1 MLEVA
6 FDPKTRQAIVGRYQ
20 ITEYLYTLA
29 SHVRH
34 NLTILIERRDPNPG
48 DYYEMPEPA
57 FAAVGHTRWPVEVPA
72 NNEASFTVRIRQVYQ
87 SHEDVNK
94 WQMNFIE
101 ALQAAGLLS
110 SEQYKPLEQ
119 LSLAKQQAREAAD
132 EIKTLQ
138 AEYAQLAPRQ
148 EQLRKNL
155 ETLGTAERELAIRNR
170 VLDDLE
176 ASENRRR
183 GWNSG
188 SPS

>member
-1 MLEVA
+1 
-6 FDPKTRQAIVGRYQ
+6 
-20 ITEYLYTLA
+20 
-29 SHVRH
+29 
-34 NLTILIERRDPNPG
+34 
-48 DYYEMPEPA
+48 MPEPA
-57 FAAVGHTRWPVEVPA
+57 FAAAGHTRWSVEVPA
-72 NNEASFTVRIRQVYQ
+72 NGEASFTVRIRQVYQ

-94 WQMNFIE
+94 WQLNFIE
-101 ALQAAGLLS
+101 ALQAAGLLPG
-110 SEQYKPLEQ
+110 EQYKRLEQ
-119 LSLAKQQAREAAD
+119 LSLARQQAREATE

-183 GWNSG
+183 ELEQRMALLNAQVESYQQQQQVWLDELFAEGAG
-188 SPS
+188 SPD